1 MEKRRDHYLGNE
13 YSQIH
18 YLQSL
23 VYLVLHAMHQ
33 DVWPADYLVLSGALG
48 KPYTIA

>member
-1 MEKRRDHYLGNE
+1 VIIILVMSFMEKRRDHYIGNE

-23 VYLVLHAMHQ
+23 SWGDLLR
-33 DVWPADYLVLSGALG
+33 
-48 KPYTIA
+48 T

>member
-23 VYLVLHAMHQ
+23 RE
-33 DVWPADYLVLSGALG
+33 G
-48 KPYTIA
+48 KGMGKGKGKVR